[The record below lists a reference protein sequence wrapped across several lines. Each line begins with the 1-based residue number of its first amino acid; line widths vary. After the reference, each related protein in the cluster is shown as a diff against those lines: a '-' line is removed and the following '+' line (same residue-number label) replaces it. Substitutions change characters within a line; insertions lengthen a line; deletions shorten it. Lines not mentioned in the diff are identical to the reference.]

1 MQVIAIVP
9 AYNEENTVGS
19 VVSVLNQA
27 PLIDDIVVVSDG
39 STDKTVEVAIEN
51 GARVVELKENKG
63 KGGAMKAGLEKYPA
77 DVILFLD
84 ADLIGLTREHVE
96 NLVLPVL
103 HRDADMTVGIF
114 EKGRFATDLAQ
125 KFAPNLSGQ
134 RAVNRW
140 VLENI
145 SDIDMARFG
154 VEIALNRMIE
164 KNQIKVKEVFLEN
177 MSHVMKEEK
186 RGVLK
191 GLAARMK
198 MYWEIMKY
206 FTKTGVKK

>member
-9 AYNEENTVGS
+9 AYNEANTVGT
-19 VVSVLNQA
+19 VVEALNQVE
-27 PLIDDIVVVSDG
+27 LINDIVVVSDG
-39 STDKTVEVAIEN
+39 STDNTVEVAMEH
-51 GARVVELKENKG
+51 GARVVELLENRG
-63 KGGAMKAGLEKYPA
+63 KGGAMKAGLEKNHA

-84 ADLIGLTREHVE
+84 ADLIGLTKEHIE
-96 NLVLPVL
+96 RLLLPVVSKEF
-103 HRDADMTVGIF
+103 DMTMGIF

-134 RAVNRW
+134 RAMGRW

-145 SDIDMARFG
+145 SDIDMTRFG
-154 VEIALNRMIE
+154 VEVALNKMIE
-164 KNQIKVKEVFLEN
+164 QNKIKVKEVFLEN

-186 RGVLK
+186 MGVLK

-206 FTKTGVKK
+206 FTKQGVKK

>member
-1 MQVIAIVP
+1 LQVIAIVP
-9 AYNEENTVGS
+9 AYNEESTVGE
-19 VVSVLNQA
+19 VINVLNQVD
-27 PLIDDIVVVSDG
+27 LIDDIVVVSDG
-39 STDKTVEVAIEN
+39 STDDTVKVAIEH
-51 GARVVELKENKG
+51 GARVVELLENRG
-63 KGGAMKAGLEKYPA
+63 KGGAMKAGLEKYHA

-96 NLVLPVL
+96 NLLSPIL
-103 HRDADMTVGIF
+103 EKEADMTMGIF
-114 EKGRFATDLAQ
+114 EKGRLATDLAQ

-145 SDIDMARFG
+145 SDIDMVRFG
-154 VEIALNRMIE
+154 VEVALNKMIE
-164 KNQIKVKEVFLEN
+164 DDKIKVKEVLLKN

-198 MYWEIMKY
+198 MYWEIMRY